1 MKKIFLVFLILST
14 YTISA
19 QVITGTVTDDELE
32 SLPSVNIY
40 VDGTSY
46 SASTDLNG
54 VYTMVLSEGTHRVTF
69 SFIGYTPEVKTVTL
83 KTGETQN
90 INIKL
95 KSESIY
101 TDEVVVVGYGV
112 QRRREITGSIESID
126 GKEIGNIPVPSFE
139 AALQGQAAGVQVST
153 GSGLAGSGSL
163 IRIRGVASISA
174 GGDPLYVIDGIPIS
188 QDQFLRGNS
197 GALNNNPLA
206 NINPQDIESIEIL
219 KDAAATGIYGSR
231 GANGVVLITTKRA
244 KKKGLSFD
252 FTTRFGVSTPAS
264 VPDMLNTEEYL
275 QLRQEAWENDG
286 GTGYVWLPNYS
297 AESDAA
303 SVREAAY
310 LEASQYDTD
319 WVDETLG
326 TGFKQMYS
334 LSANKGTDK
343 VKAFFN
349 FTYDDNESFFKGNSY
364 ERISGRAN
372 VDFEVTKKFKIN
384 FSQSISRGQN
394 TKVDAAWSGGLGSA
408 MSTALPIYPVLEESA
423 YHEND
428 IDRGDY
434 FLLDGQIP
442 NLVAYRENREWF
454 TTENRSITNIGL
466 NWEPIKNLYI
476 RATGSYDY
484 LDIKEDVYRNQNIVE
499 LRDSTYTGT
508 GNANRYVTWVNNYN
522 TNVTANYLV
531 NKSEK
536 HKWNFLLGSEY
547 QRSKSLSGDSYFGNA
562 TTTALSDD
570 FDSEAT
576 AVNRNNAVRWS
587 FISYFGR
594 VNYSYNNRLYAQLT
608 NRVDGSSIFGANS
621 RYGWFPSASVGYV
634 LSELDFLKNNKTI
647 NFLKLRSSYGIT
659 GNADIDKNARFP
671 LYEDSNASYN
681 GQTIIYPTQLGN
693 ENLQWETSNVFDL
706 ALEAGLWKDR
716 VTVEMAYYNKRST
729 DVLMQVQVS
738 PSTGFSNFWDNA
750 AEVLNRGWEL
760 TLRSNNIVKKNF
772 QWTSNMNFARNYN
785 EIVNIGNYTPDA
797 VSGGTNDTRVIVGSP
812 IGSFMLVPFSHVDS
826 ETGKPVFLDLD
837 GNQTFDY
844 DFKNGRAYVGDGL
857 PDVIMGLNNTFTYKN
872 WDLTALINVSL
883 GAQIFDSSGKRQ
895 MGLMTD
901 WNMRT
906 DILDRWTQPGDNAM
920 YPQLTFDET
929 KYGFDPGDNAPWFNT
944 SLYVYDAD
952 YARLKRLVL
961 GYNVP
966 AFKIRNKN
974 ITGMRVA
981 FSATNVFTVTNF
993 PGLDPE
999 IVRDFENPQDR
1010 NLSGNITYLTPPQE
1024 RSYSV
1029 QINLTF

>member
-54 VYTMVLSEGTHRVTF
+54 LYTMVLSEGTHRVTF

-303 SVREAAY
+303 SVREAAF

-349 FTYDDNESFFKGNSY
+349 FT
-364 ERISGRAN
+364 
-372 VDFEVTKKFKIN
+372 
-384 FSQSISRGQN
+384 
-394 TKVDAAWSGGLGSA
+394 
-408 MSTALPIYPVLEESA
+408 
-423 YHEND
+423 
-428 IDRGDY
+428 
-434 FLLDGQIP
+434 
-442 NLVAYRENREWF
+442 
-454 TTENRSITNIGL
+454 
-466 NWEPIKNLYI
+466 
-476 RATGSYDY
+476 
-484 LDIKEDVYRNQNIVE
+484 
-499 LRDSTYTGT
+499 
-508 GNANRYVTWVNNYN
+508 
-522 TNVTANYLV
+522 
-531 NKSEK
+531 
-536 HKWNFLLGSEY
+536 
-547 QRSKSLSGDSYFGNA
+547 
-562 TTTALSDD
+562 
-570 FDSEAT
+570 
-576 AVNRNNAVRWS
+576 
-587 FISYFGR
+587 
-594 VNYSYNNRLYAQLT
+594 
-608 NRVDGSSIFGANS
+608 
-621 RYGWFPSASVGYV
+621 
-634 LSELDFLKNNKTI
+634 
-647 NFLKLRSSYGIT
+647 
-659 GNADIDKNARFP
+659 
-671 LYEDSNASYN
+671 
-681 GQTIIYPTQLGN
+681 
-693 ENLQWETSNVFDL
+693 
-706 ALEAGLWKDR
+706 
-716 VTVEMAYYNKRST
+716 
-729 DVLMQVQVS
+729 
-738 PSTGFSNFWDNA
+738 
-750 AEVLNRGWEL
+750 
-760 TLRSNNIVKKNF
+760 
-772 QWTSNMNFARNYN
+772 
-785 EIVNIGNYTPDA
+785 
-797 VSGGTNDTRVIVGSP
+797 
-812 IGSFMLVPFSHVDS
+812 
-826 ETGKPVFLDLD
+826 
-837 GNQTFDY
+837 
-844 DFKNGRAYVGDGL
+844 
-857 PDVIMGLNNTFTYKN
+857 
-872 WDLTALINVSL
+872 
-883 GAQIFDSSGKRQ
+883 
-895 MGLMTD
+895 
-901 WNMRT
+901 
-906 DILDRWTQPGDNAM
+906 
-920 YPQLTFDET
+920 
-929 KYGFDPGDNAPWFNT
+929 
-944 SLYVYDAD
+944 
-952 YARLKRLVL
+952 
-961 GYNVP
+961 
-966 AFKIRNKN
+966 
-974 ITGMRVA
+974 
-981 FSATNVFTVTNF
+981 
-993 PGLDPE
+993 
-999 IVRDFENPQDR
+999 
-1010 NLSGNITYLTPPQE
+1010 
-1024 RSYSV
+1024 
-1029 QINLTF
+1029 

>member
-54 VYTMVLSEGTHRVTF
+54 LYTMVLSEGTHRVTF
-69 SFIGYTPEVKTVTL
+69 SFIGYTPEIKTVTL

-90 INIKL
+90 INIKM

-303 SVREAAY
+303 SVREAAF

-408 MSTALPIYPVLEESA
+408 MSTALPIYPVLEETPSLMDD
-423 YHEND
+423 ND
-428 IDRGDY
+428 RSDY
-434 FLLDGQIP
+434 FLMNGNIP

-484 LDIKEDVYRNQNIVE
+484 LDIKEDRFTNEQITQTFSADYA
-499 LRDSTYTGT
+499 GT
-508 GNANRYVTWVNNYN
+508 GEANRWVTWVNNYN

-837 GNQTFDY
+837 GNETFDY

>member
-1 MKKIFLVFLILST
+1 MKKIFLVFLILTS
-14 YTISA
+14 YTVGA
-19 QVITGTVTDDELE
+19 QVITGTVTDEDSE

-40 VDGTSY
+40 VEGTEY
-46 SASTDLNG
+46 SASTELNG
-54 VYTMVLSEGTHRVTF
+54 SYTLALAPGTHTITY
-69 SFIGYTPEVKTVTL
+69 SFIGYAPEKKTVTL
-83 KTGETQN
+83 KSGETQN
-90 INIKL
+90 LNITL
-95 KSESIY
+95 KGESIY
-101 TDEVVVVGYGV
+101 TDEVIVVGYGV
-112 QRRREITGSIESID
+112 QRKREITGSIESID
-126 GKEIGNIPVPSFE
+126 GKEISNIPVPSFE

-252 FTTRFGVSTPAS
+252 FTTRFGISTPAS

-297 AESDAA
+297 TENDAA
-303 SVREAAY
+303 SVRETAF

-349 FTYDDNESFFKGNSY
+349 FTYDDNESFFIGNSY

-372 VDFEVTKKFKIN
+372 VDFSVTKKFKIN

-423 YHEND
+423 SLMDDNE
-428 IDRGDY
+428 RSDY
-434 FLLDGQIP
+434 FLMNGNIP

-484 LDIKEDVYRNQNIVE
+484 LDIKEDR
-499 LRDSTYTGT
+499 YTNEQITQVGQDDYAGT
-508 GNANRYVTWVNNYN
+508 GEANRWVTWVNNYN
-522 TNVTANYLV
+522 TNLTANYLL
-531 NKSEK
+531 NRSKK

-562 TTTALSDD
+562 TTTALSDS

-576 AVNRNNAVRWS
+576 SVNRNNAVRWA

-594 VNYSYNNRLYAQLT
+594 INYSYNDRLYAQVT
-608 NRVDGSSIFGANS
+608 NRVDGSSIFGSNS

-634 LSELDFLKNNKTI
+634 LSELDFLKDNKTI
-647 NFLKLRSSYGIT
+647 NFLKVRSSYGIT

-671 LYEDSNASYN
+671 LYEDSNISYN

-693 ENLQWETSNVFDL
+693 ENLQWETSNVFDI

-716 VTVEMAYYNKRST
+716 VTMEMAYYNKRST

-750 AEVLNRGWEL
+750 AEVLNRGYEL
-760 TLRSNNIVKKNF
+760 TLRTNNIVKKNF
-772 QWTSNMNFARNYN
+772 QWTSDMNFARNYN
-785 EIVNIGNYTPDA
+785 EIVSIGNYTPDA
-797 VSGGTNDTRVIVGSP
+797 VSGGTNDTRVIVGKP

-826 ETGKPVFLDLD
+826 ETGEPVFLDLE
-837 GNQTFDY
+837 GNETSDY

-857 PDVIMGLNNTFTYKN
+857 PDVIMGLNNTFKYKN

-883 GAQIFDSSGKRQ
+883 GAKIFDSSGKRQ
-895 MGLMTD
+895 LGLMTD
-901 WNMRT
+901 WNMRA
-906 DILDRWTQPGDNAM
+906 DILDRWTQPGDEAL

-929 KYGFDPGDNAPWFNT
+929 KYGFDPGDNSPWFNT

-966 AFKIRNKN
+966 GFKIRNKN

-1029 QINLTF
+1029 QINLSF

>member
-837 GNQTFDY
+837 GNETFDY